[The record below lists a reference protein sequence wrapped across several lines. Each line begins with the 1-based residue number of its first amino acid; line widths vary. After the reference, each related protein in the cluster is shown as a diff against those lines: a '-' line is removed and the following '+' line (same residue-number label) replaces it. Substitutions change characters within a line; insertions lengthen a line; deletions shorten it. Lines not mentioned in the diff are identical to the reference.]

1 MQSYFL
7 IFSLLI
13 YIERERER
21 EKSGH
26 MIYDIDNFKKW
37 LYKIKKKIHSTI
49 KIDEK

>member
-13 YIERERER
+13 YIERERERER

-37 LYKIKKKIHSTI
+37 LYKIKKKKSILLL
-49 KIDEK
+49 K